1 MVYGKKKDL
10 IVNHEGPYERLL
22 GTAVRLIYSQGY
34 AGTSVNQVIGESDS
48 HKASFYRY
56 FQTKE
61 DLGKEYLKIQAAN
74 FQNSWERLMS
84 RSANPVEFINRWM
97 ALLNKQVR
105 AKKYFGCPLAR
116 FMGSLDQP
124 DQVWTNQ
131 SAEILE
137 SWIHC
142 LEIYFEENKSKGLLP
157 QTFPARKKAERLMKL
172 FQGNSQFYM
181 ITGNS
186 KFFKELEEEMI
197 GELT

>member
-1 MVYGKKKDL
+1 MEKRKVP
-10 IVNHEGPYERLL
+10 IANHEGPYERLV
-22 GTAVRLIYSQGY
+22 GTAIRLIYSQGY

-61 DLGKEYLKIQAAN
+61 DLGREYLKIQATN
-74 FQNSWERLMS
+74 FRNSWERLMA
-84 RSANPVEFINRWM
+84 RSATPVEFINRWM

-105 AKKYFGCPLAR
+105 EKKYFGCPLAR

-124 DQVWTNQ
+124 DQAWVNQ
-131 SAEILE
+131 GAEVLE

-142 LEIYFEENKSKGLLP
+142 LETYFEENITRGLLP
-157 QTFPARKKAERLMKL
+157 RTFPARKKAERLMKL
-172 FQGNSQFYM
+172 FQANSQFYM

-186 KFFKELEEEMI
+186 KFFKELQEEMI